1 MSFNLNKYNTFQT
14 TRLKDKKAQANEVT
28 MEYTRRDKKL
38 IHINDVEELYKH
50 VEDGLRKKK
59 ILKQSKIL
67 ITVTNGMNEYR
78 TLKGFNE
85 PLVIEDYTDYYDRHV
100 KDTSKFE
107 ELAKVIITICKI

>member
-1 MSFNLNKYNTFQT
+1 MSFNLNKYNTQQI

-28 MEYTRRDKKL
+28 MVYTRRDKKL
-38 IHINDVEELYKH
+38 IHIDDVKGLYKH
-50 VEDGLRKKK
+50 VEDGLKKK
-59 ILKQSKIL
+59 KVLNQAKIL
-67 ITVTNGMNEYR
+67 ITVANGMNEYR

-85 PLVIEDYTDYYDRHV
+85 PLVIDDYADYYDRHV